1 MQVAALRSV
10 RLLASLFGAGAF
22 VAATAIAPTA
32 SASSLGIDGNT
43 NKPIAGVGHRCGD
56 CHSGGTAPTVAFA
69 GPTTLN
75 AGQTGTY
82 TFTVTGGVRAGAS
95 VAVTPDSNDGQANVV
110 ALIPGAKMSQKF
122 NEVVQTGPATPT
134 GGKVA
139 FGFSFVAPQYGGT
152 VKLWGAGLA
161 ANNNGGTS
169 GDADQLT
176 TMTVTIVG
184 PPPGGGTD
192 AGAKD
197 AGFVPTDGGSTPGS
211 DGGTVPGSDG
221 GTVPGKDGGKVSAD
235 GSTDEG
241 PDGIPANG
249 EGSCAVGTVGA
260 SSTDAGAL
268 SAALF
273 TMVGLV
279 AAGSARRRRK

>member
-10 RLLASLFGAGAF
+10 RLLSSLLGAGVF
-22 VAATAIAPTA
+22 VASTAIASTA

-56 CHSGGTAPTVAFA
+56 CHSGGAAPTVAFA
-69 GPTTLN
+69 GPASLN

-110 ALIPGAKMSQKF
+110 TLIPGAKMSQKF
-122 NEVVQTGPATPT
+122 NEVVQTGPATPAA
-134 GGKVA
+134 GKVV

-152 VKLWGAGLA
+152 VKLWGAGVA
-161 ANNNGGTS
+161 ANNNGSTS
-169 GDADQLT
+169 GDADALT
-176 TMTVTIVG
+176 TMTVTVVG
-184 PPPGGGTD
+184 PTPGGD

-197 AGFVPTDGGSTPGS
+197 SGVFVPSDGGSGS

-221 GTVPGKDGGKVSAD
+221 GTVPGTDGGKLGAD

-241 PDGIPANG
+241 PGGIPASG
-249 EGSCAVGTVGA
+249 DGSCAVGMVGA

-268 SAALF
+268 GAALF
-273 TMVGLV
+273 TMIGLV